1 MSLIT
6 WLFVGIVCG
15 LLASLLPRIA
25 EQPNLRINILVGMV
39 GAIAAGIF
47 ITPMFDIVTKNQRNF
62 SFPSMLV
69 SIGGAIPLILVVYVI
84 RRLRVAPTS

>member
-1 MSLIT
+1 MSLMT

-25 EQPNLRINILVGMV
+25 NQPNLRINILMGMV

-47 ITPMFDIVTKNQRNF
+47 ITPMFDIITTNQRSF
-62 SFPSMLV
+62 SLASMLI
-69 SIGGAIPLILVVYVI
+69 SIGGAVPLILVVYVI
-84 RRLRVAPTS
+84 RRLRVTPAS